1 MPHRAA
7 KDTEP
12 LFPESDALKPLA
24 ERMRPR
30 TLDEI
35 VGQGRLLGPGTPLRR
50 ELEAGRVH
58 SMILW
63 GPPGCGKT
71 TLALLVAKYAD
82 AHFQAIS
89 AVLSGL
95 AEVRKAL
102 AEAEALYGQG
112 RRSVLFVDEVHR
124 FNKAQQDAFLPHIEK
139 GVIVFVGATTENPS
153 FELNSAL
160 LSRCRVHVMDAVGAD
175 DIVIALKRA
184 LSDAERGLGK
194 LSLQVDDATLA
205 LMARAADSDVR
216 RALTFLE
223 ITAELAQDGRIDDA
237 TLQQV
242 LADRTRRFDKGGE
255 QFYDQ
260 ISALHKSVRSSNP
273 DAALYWLVRMLDGGC
288 EPLYLARRMTRM
300 AIEDVGLADPRAWQ
314 LALQAWDT
322 YERLG
327 SPEGE
332 LALAEVA
339 LYLAMAP
346 KSNAAHAAYGAARA
360 NVRETGTLEVPMHL
374 RNAPTKLMKG
384 LGYGKGY
391 QYDPDVEGGVAL
403 DQQCLPDALAGT
415 EFYAP
420 TANGIEAKIRESWN
434 ACDQRGPRHAS
445 RGLRLHAARHAGST
459 SRARGSIM
467 SVVWYFDFISPFAW
481 LQWPKIRSLAA
492 EREVELRPILFAGLL
507 DHHGQKGPAEIPG
520 KREFTYRH
528 VLWRARRAGRTLRFP
543 PAHPFNPLAALRLCV
558 AAGSN
563 VTATD
568 AIFEWIWSQGR
579 AGDSAHAL
587 APVAERLGIAD
598 VEAAVADPVAKARL
612 RENFDAAIADGVF
625 GVPTLALDGRLF
637 WGDDAH
643 DFALACLHD
652 PALWD
657 EPEMRRVTTLP
668 IGVART
674 T

>member
-1 MPHRAA
+1 MPRR
-7 KDTEP
+7 TPSIEP
-12 LFPESDALKPLA
+12 SNLFPESDALKPLA

-35 VGQGRLLGPGTPLRR
+35 VGQDRLLGKSSALRR
-50 ELEAGRVH
+50 ALEAGSVH
-58 SMILW
+58 SMVLW

-71 TLALLVAKYAD
+71 TLALLVAQYAD

-95 AEVRKAL
+95 ADVRKAL
-102 AEAEALYGQG
+102 AEAEGLFAQG

-124 FNKAQQDAFLPHIEK
+124 FNKAQQDAFLPHIER

-175 DIVIALKRA
+175 AIVVALKRA
-184 LSDAERGLGK
+184 LVDEERGLGAMH
-194 LSLQVDDATLA
+194 LQVDDGALS
-205 LMARAADSDVR
+205 LMAKAADGDVR

-223 ITAELAQDGRIDDA
+223 IAAELAHENRIDES

-260 ISALHKSVRSSNP
+260 ISALHKSVRSSDP

-288 EPLYLARRMTRM
+288 EPLYLARRMLRM
-300 AIEDVGLADPRAWQ
+300 AVEDIGLADPRAWQ
-314 LALQAWDT
+314 LALHAWDT

-332 LALAEVA
+332 LALAEIA
-339 LYLAMAP
+339 LYLAVAP
-346 KSNAAHAAYGAARA
+346 KSNAAYVAYGAARA

-391 QYDPDVEGGVAL
+391 QYDHDVEGGVAL

-420 TANGIEAKIRESWN
+420 TASGVEAKIRDKLD
-434 ACDQRGPRHAS
+434 A
-445 RGLRLHAARHAGST
+445 LRAAR
-459 SRARGSIM
+459 
-467 SVVWYFDFISPFAW
+467 
-481 LQWPKIRSLAA
+481 
-492 EREVELRPILFAGLL
+492 
-507 DHHGQKGPAEIPG
+507 
-520 KREFTYRH
+520 
-528 VLWRARRAGRTLRFP
+528 
-543 PAHPFNPLAALRLCV
+543 
-558 AAGSN
+558 
-563 VTATD
+563 
-568 AIFEWIWSQGR
+568 
-579 AGDSAHAL
+579 
-587 APVAERLGIAD
+587 
-598 VEAAVADPVAKARL
+598 AKARG
-612 RENFDAAIADGVF
+612 AD
-625 GVPTLALDGRLF
+625 
-637 WGDDAH
+637 
-643 DFALACLHD
+643 
-652 PALWD
+652 
-657 EPEMRRVTTLP
+657 
-668 IGVART
+668 
-674 T
+674 